1 MFENKDFTVFK
12 SLSVYLHR
20 QTCSSEQGQQELNKV
35 RMRTELKKKKKWDS
49 SSLLGTIVC
58 EKKVMLSHQQP
69 APLKVC
75 VVTVCRST
83 FLYVVK
89 S

>member
-35 RMRTELKKKKKWDS
+35 RMRTELKKKKKMG
-49 SSLLGTIVC
+49 LVIT
-58 EKKVMLSHQQP
+58 
-69 APLKVC
+69 A
-75 VVTVCRST
+75 
-83 FLYVVK
+83 LYNSV
-89 S
+89 